1 LIRDLRRE
9 YSSRSLNEAD
19 MATDPLEQ
27 FQAWFQDAV
36 NAQAVDVNAMSL
48 ATASASGEPSV
59 RTVLLKD
66 IDERGFVFFTHYT
79 SPKGHDLAENP
90 RASLLFYWPELERQ
104 VRITGAVT
112 RVTREVSEAYFAS
125 RPLDSQW
132 AAWAAPQSHELA
144 DRRTL
149 EQRYE
154 EIKRQYEHQP
164 VPCPP
169 DWGGYH
175 VAAEQIEFWQGRP
188 SRLHDRI
195 RYTRQDDGT
204 WTRVRL
210 AP

>member
-1 LIRDLRRE
+1 
-9 YSSRSLNEAD
+9 
-19 MATDPLEQ
+19 
-27 FQAWFQDAV
+27 
-36 NAQAVDVNAMSL
+36 MSL

-66 IDERGFVFFTHYT
+66 IDERGFVFFTHYS
-79 SPKGHDLAENP
+79 SPKGRDLAENP

-112 RVTREVSEAYFAS
+112 RVPRDVSQAYFAS

-132 AAWAAPQSHELA
+132 AACAATQSDELA
-144 DRRTL
+144 DRGTL
-149 EQRYE
+149 EQRYD
-154 EIKRQYEHQP
+154 EIKRQYENQP

-175 VAAEQIEFWQGRP
+175 VAAEQVEFWQGRP

-195 RYTRQDDGT
+195 RYTRQADGT